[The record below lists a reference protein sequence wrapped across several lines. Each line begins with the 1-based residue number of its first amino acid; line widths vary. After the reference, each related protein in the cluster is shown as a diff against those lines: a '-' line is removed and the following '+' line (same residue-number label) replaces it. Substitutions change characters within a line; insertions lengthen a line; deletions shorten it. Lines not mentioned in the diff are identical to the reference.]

1 MNNMNRNIIYH
12 STLCIYLLTS
22 LIYIILLNIEN
33 GRNYLG
39 FTMVIPLLAAILYQK
54 LYNKQK
60 IVHTFGISR
69 PKIRT
74 LIFSILFPILLGL
87 CLHFYFY
94 IYNIKFLFN
103 HYNELRF
110 LLLIG
115 LTIAALSAFLEE
127 IIWRGNF
134 HYHLR
139 KKYSLKQTAIITA
152 SLWSIWHLP
161 VSIFYKNYELWFV
174 GILSYLSLLFI
185 VSIILTYT
193 REYSH
198 SVITPAIL
206 HGMFNVF
213 YLTDGVETKWDISLM
228 ELIKFILLVIV
239 FGMMYLI
246 HRKVKRT

>member
-1 MNNMNRNIIYH
+1 
-12 STLCIYLLTS
+12 
-22 LIYIILLNIEN
+22 
-33 GRNYLG
+33 
-39 FTMVIPLLAAILYQK
+39 
-54 LYNKQK
+54 
-60 IVHTFGISR
+60 
-69 PKIRT
+69 
-74 LIFSILFPILLGL
+74 

-103 HYNELRF
+103 HCNELGF

-152 SLWSIWHLP
+152 SLWSLWHLP

-185 VSIILTYT
+185 LSIILTYT

-213 YLTDGVETKWDISLM
+213 YLTDGVETKCDISLM
-228 ELIKFILLVIV
+228 ELVKFSLLAIV
-239 FGMMYLI
+239 FCMIYLI
-246 HRKVKRT
+246 HRKVKK

>member
-1 MNNMNRNIIYH
+1 MNNMNRNIVYH
-12 STLCIYLLTS
+12 STLCMYCLTS
-22 LIYIILLNIEN
+22 LVYIILLNIEN

-39 FTMVIPLLAAILYQK
+39 FTMGVPLLAVILYQK
-54 LYNKQK
+54 LYKKQK

-69 PKIRT
+69 PKIKT

-103 HYNELRF
+103 HCNELGL

-115 LTIAALSAFLEE
+115 LTVAALSAFVEE

-139 KKYSLKQTAIITA
+139 KKYSLIQTAIITA
-152 SLWSIWHLP
+152 SLWSLWHLP

-174 GILSYLSLLFI
+174 GILSYFSLLFI
-185 VSIILTYT
+185 LSIILTYT

-228 ELIKFILLVIV
+228 ELIKFILLAIV

-246 HRKVKRT
+246 HRKVKK

>member
-1 MNNMNRNIIYH
+1 MKNINRNIVYH
-12 STLCIYLLTS
+12 STLCIYFLTS
-22 LIYIILLNIEN
+22 LVYIILLNIEN

-54 LYNKQK
+54 IYKKQK

-69 PKIRT
+69 PKIKT

-94 IYNIKFLFN
+94 IYNIKFLF
-103 HYNELRF
+103 HHWNELGV

-127 IIWRGNF
+127 IIWHGNF

-139 KKYSLKQTAIITA
+139 KKYSLKQTTIITA
-152 SLWSIWHLP
+152 SLWSLWHLP

-185 VSIILTYT
+185 LSIILTYT

-246 HRKVKRT
+246 HRKIKST

>member
-1 MNNMNRNIIYH
+1 MY
-12 STLCIYLLTS
+12 CLTS
-22 LIYIILLNIEN
+22 LVYIILLNIEN

-54 LYNKQK
+54 LYKKQK

-103 HYNELRF
+103 YCNELGF

-152 SLWSIWHLP
+152 SLWSLWHLP
-161 VSIFYKNYELWFV
+161 VSIFYKNYGLWFG

-185 VSIILTYT
+185 LSIILTYT
-193 REYSH
+193 REYSR

-246 HRKVKRT
+246 HQKVKK